1 MIFFTYRF
9 HLVCIKQNASTVSRK
24 CRKTYN
30 FQIGIYFRTIVHD
43 FKCFTVQSGTFINM
57 KPFCVHIGEKAG
69 KRMNE
74 SRKRLGSL
82 SRLILILYGCVV
94 IYFVL
99 FSDRLGRVDGYS
111 TYRYNLVPFEE
122 IRRFII
128 YRNYVSA
135 GAFLLNLFGNLLVFF
150 PIGFLVPIW
159 RLEKT
164 GCIRIIIYAF
174 LFSLCIETLQL
185 ITKVGVFDVDD
196 LMMNTAGGL
205 IGWISYCIIR
215 FIYHK
220 WKAKNKKERRRLK
233 DEK

>member
-1 MIFFTYRF
+1 M
-9 HLVCIKQNASTVSRK
+9 
-24 CRKTYN
+24 
-30 FQIGIYFRTIVHD
+30 
-43 FKCFTVQSGTFINM
+43 
-57 KPFCVHIGEKAG
+57 
-69 KRMNE
+69 
-74 SRKRLGSL
+74 
-82 SRLILILYGCVV
+82 ILYGCFV

-99 FSDRLGRVDGYS
+99 FSDRLGRGDGYS

-196 LMMNTAGGL
+196 LMMNTVGGL
-205 IGWISYCIIR
+205 ICWIIYCIIR
-215 FIYHK
+215 LFITNGRQRIK
-220 WKAKNKKERRRLK
+220 RKKKIKR
-233 DEK
+233 

>member
-1 MIFFTYRF
+1 
-9 HLVCIKQNASTVSRK
+9 
-24 CRKTYN
+24 
-30 FQIGIYFRTIVHD
+30 
-43 FKCFTVQSGTFINM
+43 
-57 KPFCVHIGEKAG
+57 
-69 KRMNE
+69 MNE

-128 YRNYVSA
+128 YRNYVSIE
-135 GAFLLNLFGNLLVFF
+135 AFLLNLFGNLLVFF

-164 GCIRIIIYAF
+164 GCIRIIIYTF

-185 ITKVGVFDVDD
+185 VTKVGVFDVDD
-196 LMMNTAGGL
+196 LMMNTFGGCSDGSAIVSSVL
-205 IGWISYCIIR
+205 FIINGR
-215 FIYHK
+215 PIIK
-220 WKAKNKKERRRLK
+220 RKKRKERQRYEYRK
-233 DEK
+233 YFFF

>member
-1 MIFFTYRF
+1 
-9 HLVCIKQNASTVSRK
+9 
-24 CRKTYN
+24 
-30 FQIGIYFRTIVHD
+30 
-43 FKCFTVQSGTFINM
+43 
-57 KPFCVHIGEKAG
+57 
-69 KRMNE
+69 MNE

-128 YRNYVSA
+128 YRNYVSIE
-135 GAFLLNLFGNLLVFF
+135 AFLLNLFGILVFF

-164 GCIRIIIYAF
+164 GCIRIIIYTF

-185 ITKVGVFDVDD
+185 VTKVGVFDVDD
-196 LMMNTAGGL
+196 LMMNTFGGL
-205 IGWISYCIIR
+205 LGWISYCIIR

-220 WKAKNKKERRRLK
+220 WKADHKKKE
-233 DEK
+233 EKGKAEI

>member
-1 MIFFTYRF
+1 
-9 HLVCIKQNASTVSRK
+9 
-24 CRKTYN
+24 
-30 FQIGIYFRTIVHD
+30 
-43 FKCFTVQSGTFINM
+43 
-57 KPFCVHIGEKAG
+57 
-69 KRMNE
+69 MNE

-128 YRNYVSA
+128 YRNYVSIE
-135 GAFLLNLFGNLLVFF
+135 AFLLNLFGNLLVFF
-150 PIGFLVPIW
+150 PIGLLVPIW

-164 GCIRIIIYAF
+164 GCIRIIYTF

-185 ITKVGVFDVDD
+185 VTKVGVFDVDD
-196 LMMNTAGGL
+196 LMMNTFGGL
-205 IGWISYCIIR
+205 LGWISYCIIR

-220 WKAKNKKERRRLK
+220 WKADYKKKE
-233 DEK
+233 EKGKAEI

>member
-1 MIFFTYRF
+1 
-9 HLVCIKQNASTVSRK
+9 
-24 CRKTYN
+24 
-30 FQIGIYFRTIVHD
+30 
-43 FKCFTVQSGTFINM
+43 
-57 KPFCVHIGEKAG
+57 
-69 KRMNE
+69 MNE
-74 SRKRLGSL
+74 NRKRLGSL
-82 SRLILILYGCVV
+82 SLLLLILYGCVV

-99 FSDRLGRVDGYS
+99 FSDRLGRGDGYS

-185 ITKVGVFDVDD
+185 ITKGECC
-196 LMMNTAGGL
+196 NY
-205 IGWISYCIIR
+205 IGYGDYHFNRFCDFNNIVCRDRWRTECYWGINWLYPHDSCIFLCSLGR
-215 FIYHK
+215 
-220 WKAKNKKERRRLK
+220 NELR
-233 DEK
+233 

>member
-1 MIFFTYRF
+1 
-9 HLVCIKQNASTVSRK
+9 
-24 CRKTYN
+24 
-30 FQIGIYFRTIVHD
+30 
-43 FKCFTVQSGTFINM
+43 
-57 KPFCVHIGEKAG
+57 
-69 KRMNE
+69 MNE
-74 SRKRLGSL
+74 NRKRLGSL
-82 SRLILILYGCVV
+82 SLLLLILYGCVV

-99 FSDRLGRVDGYS
+99 FSDRLGRGDGYS

-135 GAFLLNLFGNLLVFF
+135 GAFLLNLFGNLLVF
-150 PIGFLVPIW
+150 
-159 RLEKT
+159 
-164 GCIRIIIYAF
+164 
-174 LFSLCIETLQL
+174 FSLCIETLQL

-220 WKAKNKKERRRLK
+220 WKAKNKKKEE
-233 DEK
+233 D

>member
-1 MIFFTYRF
+1 
-9 HLVCIKQNASTVSRK
+9 
-24 CRKTYN
+24 
-30 FQIGIYFRTIVHD
+30 
-43 FKCFTVQSGTFINM
+43 
-57 KPFCVHIGEKAG
+57 
-69 KRMNE
+69 MNE
-74 SRKRLGSL
+74 NRKRLGSL
-82 SRLILILYGCVV
+82 SLLLLILYGCVV

-99 FSDRLGRVDGYS
+99 FSDRLGRGDGYS

-196 LMMNTAGGL
+196 LMMNTVGGL
-205 IGWISYCIIR
+205 IGWLIYCIIR

-220 WKAKNKKERRRLK
+220 WKAKNKKKEE
-233 DEK
+233 D